1 MSQKQNSPAV
11 GSVRKNHMV
20 ESHSTRKQYPI
31 TGLRLYGVEISP
43 DSKEYARFL
52 EVVPRC
58 VKITAK
64 LGEGVIIE
72 VP

>member
-1 MSQKQNSPAV
+1 
-11 GSVRKNHMV
+11 MV